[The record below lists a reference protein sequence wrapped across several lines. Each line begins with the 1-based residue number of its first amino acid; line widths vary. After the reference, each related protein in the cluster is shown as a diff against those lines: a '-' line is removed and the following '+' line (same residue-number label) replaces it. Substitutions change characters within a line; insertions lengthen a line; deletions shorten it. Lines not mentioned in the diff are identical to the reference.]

1 MKTLVWAT
9 ISLLTFFPS
18 AARAQSNHNQVLALY
33 STRRDAEFSIVGED
47 ELPRILNVGLAS
59 NLDYYS
65 EFIDLSRFP
74 DPGSKTAFRD
84 FLRQK
89 YRDIHFDLVV
99 ALQDAAIEFVNGYG
113 ATLFP
118 ETPIVYL
125 TNRPLTTR
133 RPNSTGLVQE
143 RNFAATIGLLRQL
156 EPEVTRVYVVIGAAD
171 ADKAYEQTVRQQLD
185 RSAFGS
191 GLTFTYL
198 SGLTTTDLVQR
209 LSQLPKG
216 SAVYYILVNE
226 DGAGKRFHPL
236 DYVDRVAAAAN
247 APTYCWVDSAMS
259 HGIVGGSLYTQR
271 DAVRQVGEVAVRVLR
286 GESADS
292 IPVAVLNLNV
302 NQVDWRQLRKWRID
316 EARIPAGTL
325 VKFRDPTAWDRYKTY
340 ILAVLTV
347 VVLQMGLIAG
357 LLIQRTRR
365 RRAEAELRGNRN
377 ELRAS
382 YERNRDLGARLL
394 NAQETERSR
403 IARELHD
410 DICQRML
417 LLTIDLES
425 LPRRDGEGTATGAV
439 EAARDIAR
447 SLHSLSHRLHPARL
461 RVIGLVAALERL
473 CAEVSRAGLAVLFEH
488 RAVPSTLPPDLM
500 LCVFRIVQEALQ
512 NAIKYS
518 RASEVLVRVAGAPGE
533 LRLTVIDDGVGFDV
547 DAAWRNGVGLISMVE
562 RVETIGGVL
571 EIRSTPGTGTSVAA
585 VIPLR
590 IDQPSGQALQ
600 SALTI

>member
-99 ALQDAAIEFVNGYG
+99 ALQDAAIEFVNGFG

-143 RNFAATIGLLRQL
+143 RNF
-156 EPEVTRVYVVIGAAD
+156 VIGAAD

-259 HGIVGGSLYTQR
+259 HGIVGGS
-271 DAVRQVGEVAVRVLR
+271 
-286 GESADS
+286 
-292 IPVAVLNLNV
+292 
-302 NQVDWRQLRKWRID
+302 
-316 EARIPAGTL
+316 
-325 VKFRDPTAWDRYKTY
+325 
-340 ILAVLTV
+340 
-347 VVLQMGLIAG
+347 
-357 LLIQRTRR
+357 
-365 RRAEAELRGNRN
+365 
-377 ELRAS
+377 
-382 YERNRDLGARLL
+382 
-394 NAQETERSR
+394 
-403 IARELHD
+403 
-410 DICQRML
+410 
-417 LLTIDLES
+417 
-425 LPRRDGEGTATGAV
+425 
-439 EAARDIAR
+439 
-447 SLHSLSHRLHPARL
+447 
-461 RVIGLVAALERL
+461 
-473 CAEVSRAGLAVLFEH
+473 
-488 RAVPSTLPPDLM
+488 
-500 LCVFRIVQEALQ
+500 
-512 NAIKYS
+512 
-518 RASEVLVRVAGAPGE
+518 
-533 LRLTVIDDGVGFDV
+533 
-547 DAAWRNGVGLISMVE
+547 
-562 RVETIGGVL
+562 
-571 EIRSTPGTGTSVAA
+571 
-585 VIPLR
+585 
-590 IDQPSGQALQ
+590 
-600 SALTI
+600 